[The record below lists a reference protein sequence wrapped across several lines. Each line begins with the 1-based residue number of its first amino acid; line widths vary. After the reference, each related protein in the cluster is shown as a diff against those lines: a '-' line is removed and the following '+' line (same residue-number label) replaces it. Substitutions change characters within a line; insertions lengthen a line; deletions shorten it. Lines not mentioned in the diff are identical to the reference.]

1 MGILI
6 RLLGIVYSVASKKL
20 ASRLLK
26 LGGKEIKSTK
36 SKIKTITESG
46 IKGLEKKTVG
56 VKTPGAKTI
65 AKNKNIPVRF
75 KKTILGTEGR
85 ISLKPTPG
93 EKVADKIFKNSR
105 LRGQQNLK
113 VTAAAIGGAAVISMP
128 LIKKLRDQRE
138 KSKDKDERR
147 KLTKLIDEGLLKIK
161 QDEVDA
167 VKLKNKKG
175 VKKSIRPTARKFKWL
190 LTTALV

>member
-1 MGILI
+1 MTILI
-6 RLLGIVYSVASKKL
+6 RLLGMVYSVGRNSSL

-36 SKIKTITESG
+36 SKIKKITDSG
-46 IKGLEKKTVG
+46 VKKLENKTVG

-85 ISLKPTPG
+85 ITLKPTPG
-93 EKVADKIFKNSR
+93 EKVANKIFKNSR

-161 QDEVDA
+161 QDEINA
-167 VKLKNKKG
+167 LKLKNKKG
-175 VKKSIRPTARKFKWL
+175 VKKSIRPTARKFK
-190 LTTALV
+190 